1 MSATSRLFRLSGAA
15 RSTVNGGGYCNGG
28 RRNGLLKQSSRQERS
43 MSKVSVSTTSAVHA
57 FPLRSLSR
65 PSTRILSASGVS
77 AFSTVTEEEKDTA
90 ANVATSPD
98 GPSLT
103 LKNQKTMEFQ
113 AETKQLLDIVT
124 NSLYTDKEV
133 FLRELVSNASDA
145 LEKLRHLQSAGSQ
158 ELTVID
164 SDKPLQITITLDE
177 VESSLTIS
185 DTGIGMTADELVEN
199 LGTIA
204 RSGSKNFIAQLEAE
218 NSAHHHDSGLDIARG
233 IIGKFGVGFYSTFMV
248 ADKVQVTTRPAKG
261 GPITVWTSDGTGTYE
276 LAELADGDE
285 TRQDRGTTIKLFLK
299 ENYWGLLSE
308 ARIQDILTKYS
319 NFVQFPILLN
329 GNRVNTVQAVWSMDP
344 KEVDRD
350 TYVDFYKYI
359 AQAIDDPLDILHFRA
374 DAPLE
379 VQALLFIPSFHSE
392 KYGMDRM
399 GPGVSLYS
407 RKVLIES
414 KSPDILPDWL
424 RFVKGVVDSEDL
436 PLAISRE
443 KPQDTALI
451 AKLKRALTRRFL
463 SQLEK
468 MAKKDSEK
476 YLKEFYPEYNHF
488 LKEGVCQDFEFQPT
502 LAKLLRFE
510 TNKNTSRHL
519 VSLDEYISNLRP
531 EQDQIYYLTAPTRE
545 AAAMSP
551 YLEAF
556 ERANLE
562 VVFVYTAIDDFVM
575 ANLSTYEGRALVSV
589 EKSDIDLS
597 KFDAKDKKDDD
608 KDESD
613 EDKDDSTNASETKL
627 SATEA
632 MDVCMWL
639 KETLGE
645 NKVGSCR
652 PSSRL
657 VSSPAIVTD
666 NESGLMRRMMRM
678 VDTADGTRDS
688 MPLPKQNVEINPSHP
703 IIVGLYKIKD
713 KEPVLA
719 RVLAEQV
726 YDNCLVAAGL
736 LDDSRTMLPRL
747 NDLMISLVKGA
758 EKQDSAT
765 TKKSRESPAK

>member
-1 MSATSRLFRLSGAA
+1 
-15 RSTVNGGGYCNGG
+15 
-28 RRNGLLKQSSRQERS
+28 
-43 MSKVSVSTTSAVHA
+43 
-57 FPLRSLSR
+57 
-65 PSTRILSASGVS
+65 
-77 AFSTVTEEEKDTA
+77 
-90 ANVATSPD
+90 
-98 GPSLT
+98 
-103 LKNQKTMEFQ
+103 
-113 AETKQLLDIVT
+113 
-124 NSLYTDKEV
+124 
-133 FLRELVSNASDA
+133 
-145 LEKLRHLQSAGSQ
+145 LQSAGSPG
-158 ELTVID
+158 LAVIRND
-164 SDKPLQITITLDE
+164 DDDNVAVTNAPDDKPLQISITLDE
-177 VESSLTIS
+177 VESSLTIA
-185 DTGIGMTADELVEN
+185 DTGIGMTAEELVEN

-204 RSGSKNFIAQLEAE
+204 KSGSKQFLARLEAE
-218 NSAHHHDSGLDIARG
+218 NSSHHHDSGLDIARG
-233 IIGKFGVGFYSTFMV
+233 IIGKFGVGFYSCFMV
-248 ADKVQVTTRPAKG
+248 TDSVQVTTRPATG
-261 GPITVWTSDGTGTYE
+261 GLVAVWTSDGTGTYQ
-276 LAELADGDE
+276 LAELADDDQ

-299 ENYWGLLSE
+299 EEYWSLLSE
-308 ARIQDILTKYS
+308 TKIQEILTKYS

-329 GNRVNTVQAVWSMDP
+329 GNRVNTVQAVWGMDP
-344 KEVDRD
+344 KQVDRE
-350 TYVDFYKYI
+350 TYVDFYKYV

-374 DAPLE
+374 DAPLD

-392 KYGMDRM
+392 KYGMERM
-399 GPGVSLYS
+399 KPGVSLYS

-436 PLAISRE
+436 PLSISRE
-443 KPQDTALI
+443 KPQDSALM

-468 MAKKDSEK
+468 MAKKDPDK

-488 LKEGVCQDFEFQPT
+488 LKEGVCDDYEFQTT

-510 TNKNTSRHL
+510 TNKNTTRDL
-519 VSLDEYISNLRP
+519 ISLDTYISNLRP
-531 EQDQIYYLTAPTRE
+531 EQNEIYYLTAPTRE

-556 ERANLE
+556 ERANVE
-562 VVFVYTAIDDFVM
+562 VIFVYTAIDDFVM
-575 ANLSTYEGRALVSV
+575 ANVGTYEGRPLVSV

-597 KFDAKDKKDDD
+597 KFETKDKDSSKDKDVETGDDD
-608 KDESD
+608 R
-613 EDKDDSTNASETKL
+613 DDSSSTDSNGKL

-632 MDVCMWL
+632 VDISRWF
-639 KETLGE
+639 KDTLGDS
-645 NKVGSCR
+645 KVASCR

-678 VDTADGTRDS
+678 IDTSDGTRDK

-703 IIVGLYKIKD
+703 IIVGLYHIKD

-747 NDLMISLVKGA
+747 NDLMVSLVKGA
-758 EKQDSAT
+758 EKQEAT
-765 TKKSRESPAK
+765 TTSKDEQPELETKE

>member
-1 MSATSRLFRLSGAA
+1 
-15 RSTVNGGGYCNGG
+15 
-28 RRNGLLKQSSRQERS
+28 
-43 MSKVSVSTTSAVHA
+43 
-57 FPLRSLSR
+57 
-65 PSTRILSASGVS
+65 
-77 AFSTVTEEEKDTA
+77 
-90 ANVATSPD
+90 
-98 GPSLT
+98 
-103 LKNQKTMEFQ
+103 MEFQ

-158 ELTVID
+158 DLVVD
-164 SDKPLQITITLDE
+164 SDKPLQIVITLDE
-177 VESSLTIS
+177 VESSLTIA
-185 DTGIGMTADELVEN
+185 DTGVGMTADELVDN

-204 RSGSKNFIAQLEAE
+204 RSGSKNFVAQLEAE
-218 NSAHHHDSGLDIARG
+218 NSANHHDSGLDIARG
-233 IIGKFGVGFYSTFMV
+233 IIGKFGVGFYSCFMV
-248 ADKVQVTTRPAKG
+248 ADKVQVSTRPARG
-261 GPITVWTSDGTGTYE
+261 GSVTVWTSDGTGTYE
-276 LAELADGDE
+276 LAELADDDE

-299 ENYWGLLSE
+299 EDYWGLLSE
-308 ARIQDILTKYS
+308 AKIQDILTKYS

-329 GNRVNTVQAVWSMDP
+329 GNRVNTVQAVWGMDP
-344 KEVDRD
+344 KEVDRE
-350 TYVDFYKYI
+350 TYVDFYKYV
-359 AQAIDDPLDILHFRA
+359 AQAIDDPLEILHFRA

-392 KYGMDRM
+392 KYGMERM
-399 GPGVSLYS
+399 DPGVSLYS

-443 KPQDTALI
+443 KPQDSALI

-468 MAKKDSEK
+468 MAKKDSDK
-476 YLKEFYPEYNHF
+476 YLKEFYPEFNHF

-510 TNKNTSRHL
+510 TSKNTKRDL
-519 VSLDEYISNLRP
+519 ISLDEYISNLRP

-562 VVFVYTAIDDFVM
+562 VIFVYTAIDDFVM
-575 ANLSTYEGRALVSV
+575 ANLSTYEGRPLVSV

-597 KFDAKDKKDDD
+597 KFDTIDKNNGDEDDD
-608 KDESD
+608 TSD
-613 EDKDDSTNASETKL
+613 DTDDSAQDAETKL

-632 MDVCMWL
+632 MDICTWF
-639 KETLGE
+639 KDTLGE

-678 VDTADGTRDS
+678 VDTSDGTRDT

-747 NDLMISLVKGA
+747 NDLMVSLVKGA
-758 EKQDSAT
+758 ERQDTAAAST
-765 TKKSRESPAK
+765 SEEPSVEPKENSG

>member
-1 MSATSRLFRLSGAA
+1 MSTASRLYRLTRNRNSLAW
-15 RSTVNGGGYCNGG
+15 RKG
-28 RRNGLLKQSSRQERS
+28 RTICGSIIKNNSLCGVQQPFSS
-43 MSKVSVSTTSAVHA
+43 VATTTSYSFRQSVKTLPNSHA
-57 FPLRSLSR
+57 
-65 PSTRILSASGVS
+65 
-77 AFSTVTEEEKDTA
+77 AFSTSATTEDEEDAPQKNNTK
-90 ANVATSPD
+90 SSE
-98 GPSLT
+98 GPTLS
-103 LKNQKTMEFQ
+103 LKNQKTLEFQ

-145 LEKLRHLQSAGSQ
+145 LEKLRHLQSAGSKD
-158 ELTVID
+158 LVVID
-164 SDKPLQITITLDE
+164 SDRPLQITITLDE
-177 VESSLTIS
+177 VESSLTIA
-185 DTGIGMTADELVEN
+185 DTGVGMTADELVEN

-218 NSAHHHDSGLDIARG
+218 NSANHHDAGLNIARG
-233 IIGKFGVGFYSTFMV
+233 IIGKFGVGFYSCFMV
-248 ADKVQVTTRPAKG
+248 ADKVQVTTRPARG

-276 LAELADGDE
+276 LAELADDDE

-299 ENYWGLLSE
+299 EEYWSLLSE
-308 ARIQDILTKYS
+308 AKIQEILTKYS

-344 KEVDRD
+344 KEVERD
-350 TYVDFYKYI
+350 TYVDFYKYV
-359 AQAIDDPLDILHFRA
+359 AQAIDDPLEILHFRA

-392 KYGMDRM
+392 KYGMERM
-399 GPGVSLYS
+399 DPGVSLYS

-443 KPQDTALI
+443 KPQDSALI
-451 AKLKRALTRRFL
+451 AKLKRVLTRRFL

-468 MAKKDSEK
+468 MAKKESDK

-510 TNKNTSRHL
+510 TNKNTSRNL

-562 VVFVYTAIDDFVM
+562 VIFVYTAIDDFVM
-575 ANLSTYEGRALVSV
+575 ANLSTYEGRPLVSV

-597 KFDAKDKKDDD
+597 KFDTTEK
-608 KDESD
+608 ED
-613 EDKDDSTNASETKL
+613 EDKDETDDANDGSSHDGSSKL

-632 MDVCMWL
+632 MEVCMWF
-639 KETLGE
+639 KDTLGE

-678 VDTADGTRDS
+678 VDTSDGTRDS

-703 IIVGLYKIKD
+703 IIVGLYNIKD

-747 NDLMISLVKGA
+747 NDLMVSLVKGA
-758 EKQDSAT
+758 EKYD
-765 TKKSRESPAK
+765 KSTGTSNSDEEQAAESSKT